1 MKQVNILLGV
11 TGSVAAIKTAKIV
24 ELLLALES
32 PEIKIK
38 VEIVQTEASRHFF
51 KIEEYPELIQSGVKV
66 WRDSNEWEVTDTNV
80 YS

>member
-38 VEIVQTEASRHFF
+38 VEIVQTEASRHFL
-51 KIEEYPELIQSGVKV
+51 KIEEYPELTQSGVKV

-80 YS
+80 YT